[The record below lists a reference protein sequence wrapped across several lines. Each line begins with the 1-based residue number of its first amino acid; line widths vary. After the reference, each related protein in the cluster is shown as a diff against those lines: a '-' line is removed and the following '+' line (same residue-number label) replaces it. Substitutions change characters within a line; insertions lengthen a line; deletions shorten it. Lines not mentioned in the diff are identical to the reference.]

1 MSRAVWLSALLLF
14 GFGAFAYGAVVAAS
28 AKRVWR
34 ERRLARAQA
43 GVAPAGDPAS
53 PSIFWTPDMAMSVL
67 SLVWFL
73 VNLTLLIVSLEPGP
87 HTPGFESVKLVLS
100 FAFPPA
106 ILGYHFHGRPS
117 SPGLDDAEPAS
128 GLQRAAVGVVTA
140 VSVVTALVTAAA
152 FAGVGQISIPAAVRV
167 ANSVLGLLFVI
178 AFVAAA
184 LFGAPPGA
192 ARTREASG
200 FALTARVLSLVAAVL
215 SVPLAVHVFS
225 GWKSPYV
232 PMLLL
237 QSMPL
242 FFLVASSYHEQ
253 RFEFF
258 DLIVKRGLALV
269 ATLVAFVAWFAVVP
283 EAIAGFG
290 PAEVRPWLLA
300 LAVLPIVWLLPL
312 VRGWIG
318 RLVDRHLLG
327 RRYSVERGY
336 AELVDQVLR
345 AMQPAS
351 TEAQLADEVARSFSQ
366 FFNAAVTLRLG
377 DRVEPGVADGV
388 IRVPVTSGGE
398 RLGVLELGPRAQRA
412 PWLSEDLFLVGILAD
427 VCGYQVITVRL
438 REREALQGQ
447 RAQALE
453 LLASRSRLQALR
465 AQVNPHFLFN
475 ALNAIAGLIHRDP
488 DLADRTV
495 EQLAEV
501 FRYTLRQSES
511 EWAPFGEE
519 LTFVR
524 AYLDVER
531 ARFGGRLN
539 VTFDTDRAPSHAHV
553 PALALQTLVEN
564 AVKHGVARAR
574 GPAAIAVA
582 AWAEEATLIIDV
594 ADTGAGFV
602 PDSPFGRP
610 AASRASG
617 RFGLRSLQER
627 LAGYFGHR
635 ASLTWRRE
643 EGRTHVRLTLPLVER
658 ESSSTHLAAL
668 GDPAARPEAPN
679 R

>member
-34 ERRLARAQA
+34 ERRLASAEGCVRPPGDA
-43 GVAPAGDPAS
+43 GS
-53 PSIFWTPDMAMSVL
+53 PSVFWTPDMVMSVL

-73 VNLTLLIVSLEPGP
+73 VNLTLLIASLAPGRP
-87 HTPGFESVKLVLS
+87 TPAFEGLRFVFA

-106 ILGYHFHGRPS
+106 ILRYHFYGHPDGGRS
-117 SPGLDDAEPAS
+117 HEEAPAS
-128 GLQRAAVGVVTA
+128 PLQRVAVAVVAAVSAVTSTVILA
-140 VSVVTALVTAAA
+140 AMFGALPVP
-152 FAGVGQISIPAAVRV
+152 VDEVVRV
-167 ANSVLGLLFVI
+167 STSILGLLFVT

-184 LFGAPPGA
+184 LFGTPPA
-192 ARTREASG
+192 ARAREASG
-200 FALTARVLSLVAAVL
+200 LALTARVLSLVAAVL

-232 PMLLL
+232 PVLLL

-290 PAEVRPWLLA
+290 PADVRPWLLA
-300 LAVLPIVWLLPL
+300 LAVLPVVWLLPL

-366 FFNAAVTLRLG
+366 FFNATVTLRLG
-377 DRVEPGVADGV
+377 DRVESGAADGV

-582 AWAEEATLIIDV
+582 AWVEEATLIIDV

-610 AASRASG
+610 PASRASG

-643 EGRTHVRLTLPLVER
+643 DGRTHVRLTLPLVER
-658 ESSSTHLAAL
+658 ESSATHLAAL
-668 GDPAARPEAPN
+668 GDPVARPEAPN